1 MRKNLVLLLAT
12 FLFSA
17 SAWAYSDRVDAP
29 VKEIYAAALSCFEK
43 EGIYKSDPEKGSLTT
58 KWVSQTI
65 RRDRKRRFVPTRMKE
80 TVDIRYQMKVELQ
93 EGVNYSDVSIIGRFE
108 EKPADGHPMQP
119 WRSSPSDKEF
129 YFKERAFFFKLLG
142 CVEANKKAAA
152 SPTNSENPAALPA

>member
-1 MRKNLVLLLAT
+1 MKKSLVLLLGA
-12 FLFSA
+12 FLFSTP
-17 SAWAYSDRVDAP
+17 AWAYSDRVDAS

-80 TVDIRYQMKVELQ
+80 TVDIRYQMKLDLQ

-108 EKPADGHPMQP
+108 EKLTDGHPMQP

-142 CVEANKKAAA
+142 CIEANKKAAA
-152 SPTNSENPAALPA
+152 APSNSANSSAVPA